1 MPSTGTREVTDLL
14 GRFKWLVQSPLR
26 SGLIRYL
33 HSRTHEAFSVE
44 GFMQRFG
51 RLQQDVENCLR
62 KLVAFGIAR
71 RAPGTPAQYEAARPG
86 DPAAARLLDG
96 FLAEQGVVNLEYE
109 LKPNQPEPH
118 PVAGAPSQL

>member
-1 MPSTGTREVTDLL
+1 MTLPSTGTREVTDLP

-33 HSRTHEAFSVE
+33 HSRTSEAFSVE

-62 KLVAFGIAR
+62 ELVAFEVAR
-71 RAPGTPAQYEAARPG
+71 RAPGTGLRG
-86 DPAAARLLDG
+86 DPARR
-96 FLAEQGVVNLEYE
+96 
-109 LKPNQPEPH
+109 
-118 PVAGAPSQL
+118 